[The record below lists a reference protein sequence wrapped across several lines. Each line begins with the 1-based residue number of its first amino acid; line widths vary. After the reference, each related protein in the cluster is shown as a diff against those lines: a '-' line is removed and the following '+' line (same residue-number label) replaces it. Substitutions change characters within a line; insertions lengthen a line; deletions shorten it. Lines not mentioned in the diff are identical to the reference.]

1 MESESE
7 HARLDA
13 ENAQLTSEL
22 NARVG
27 SNLYDIHIS
36 RHLLLDSI

>member
-27 SNLYDIHIS
+27 SSFSYIHIN
-36 RHLLLDSI
+36 RH

>member
-22 NARVG
+22 NARV
-27 SNLYDIHIS
+27 SYIIFYVHIN
-36 RHLLLDSI
+36 RQYLHSI

>member
-13 ENAQLTSEL
+13 ENAQLTAEL
-22 NARVG
+22 NARVC
-27 SNLYDIHIS
+27 HIKQF
-36 RHLLLDSI
+36 LLTH